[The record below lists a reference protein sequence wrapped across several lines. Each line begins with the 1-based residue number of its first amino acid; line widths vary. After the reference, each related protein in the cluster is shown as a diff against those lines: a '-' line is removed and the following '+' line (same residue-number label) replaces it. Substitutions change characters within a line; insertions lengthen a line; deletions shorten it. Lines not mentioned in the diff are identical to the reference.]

1 MCTCVQMCTMCFCVV
16 NQHSKSAFRDTKCQA
31 VVMKAKAVCVLLLLN
46 INSRITFKAFQKD
59 L

>member
-1 MCTCVQMCTMCFCVV
+1 MCTMCFCVV

-31 VVMKAKAVCVLLLLN
+31 VVMKAKAVRVLLLLN
-46 INSRITFKAFQKD
+46 TNSRITFKAFQKD